1 MSPMRERQR
10 DIPPHLPA
18 LVVELPDGSVLR
30 FSQTF
35 HIGRDAECEVHIQDV
50 QVSRRHA
57 VVSPG
62 RTQWTFSDLQSSNGS
77 WVGDDRVESASI
89 GDGITVR
96 LGAEGPSVRMH
107 PDVPVSAPPPP
118 QPEEAASEESLDE
131 YARRYF
137 DSSSDTGQ
145 VGGRTMMI
153 RRAFQQVQKKQKRR
167 HRWVIAGVLVIGL
180 AASAYAY
187 YAHRQL
193 RQLQED
199 AQKVF
204 YDMKAVDV
212 IIAGIQQEMARSGN
226 TGPQLQVKQYLEHRR
241 EMESNYDKYVA
252 NLYDRRLNE
261 KDRLILQ
268 VTRMFGECELAAPPE
283 YIREVN
289 RYIRMWQSTNRLAAA
304 VKTAQDLGY
313 TKTIASVFTAQDLP
327 PHYFYLA
334 LQESD
339 FNRFNVG
346 PRTRWGIAKGM
357 WQFIPETGQTY
368 GLKIGP
374 LRESPQPDPADDRF
388 NWEKATGAAAR
399 YVKDIYATD
408 AQASGLLV
416 MASYNWGEQRV
427 IDLLRKMPADPRQRN
442 FWKLLELYRER
453 MPLQTYNYVF
463 NIVSAAVIGEN
474 PRLFGFKFD
483 NPLAFVDKR

>member
-1 MSPMRERQR
+1 
-10 DIPPHLPA
+10 
-18 LVVELPDGSVLR
+18 
-30 FSQTF
+30 
-35 HIGRDAECEVHIQDV
+35 
-50 QVSRRHA
+50 
-57 VVSPG
+57 
-62 RTQWTFSDLQSSNGS
+62 
-77 WVGDDRVESASI
+77 
-89 GDGITVR
+89 
-96 LGAEGPSVRMH
+96 
-107 PDVPVSAPPPP
+107 
-118 QPEEAASEESLDE
+118 
-131 YARRYF
+131 
-137 DSSSDTGQ
+137 
-145 VGGRTMMI
+145 
-153 RRAFQQVQKKQKRR
+153 
-167 HRWVIAGVLVIGL
+167 
-180 AASAYAY
+180 
-187 YAHRQL
+187 
-193 RQLQED
+193 
-199 AQKVF
+199 
-204 YDMKAVDV
+204 
-212 IIAGIQQEMARSGN
+212 
-226 TGPQLQVKQYLEHRR
+226 VKQYVEHRR
-241 EMESNYDKYVA
+241 EMESNYEKYVA

-268 VTRMFGECELAAPPE
+268 VTRRFGECELAAPPE
-283 YIREVN
+283 YVREVN
-289 RYIRMWQSTNRLAAA
+289 RYIRMWQSTNRLAEA

-313 TKTIASVFTAQDLP
+313 TKTIASVFMAQDLP

-374 LRESPQPDPADDRF
+374 LVDLPRADAADDRF
-388 NWEKATGAAAR
+388 DWEKATGAAAR

-427 IDLLRKMPADPRQRN
+427 IDLLRKMPRDPRQRN

-463 NIVSAAVIGEN
+463 SIVSAAVIGEN

-483 NPLAFVDKR
+483 NPLSFVDKR